1 MKSAVKITGLYAL
14 FSSLWIVLSDKLL
27 GLLFRDA
34 ATMTLVASAKGL
46 FFVTVTS
53 LLLYYM
59 IQRELRM
66 KNAVIVQLDR
76 EVEIREQLIR
86 ELHHRIKN
94 NLQVVIGLMNIET
107 ADREFSQDVKDRISN
122 KLISMMSVFNIVYD
136 LRDMRSV
143 SLRTVLEEYQRI
155 SFRNIDI
162 GKADRD
168 LSYSIEVIV
177 NCLMLVDSLIE
188 TFLGGD
194 DSIAARI
201 VAEEAGSIEVRFQR
215 PGSELREPDGK
226 DLAFL
231 ELQAASIDGSLE
243 IDHEQSTVRIKFSR
257 FK

>member
-1 MKSAVKITGLYAL
+1 MKSAIKITGMYAL
-14 FSSLWIVLSDKLL
+14 FSSLWIILSDKLL
-27 GLLFRDA
+27 ALLFKDA
-34 ATMTLVASAKGL
+34 ATMTLLASVKGL

-59 IQRELRM
+59 IRRELRM
-66 KNAVIVQLDR
+66 KNSVIAQLDR

-107 ADREFSQDVKDRISN
+107 TDREFSQDVKDRISN

-136 LRDMRSV
+136 LRDMSSI
-143 SLRTVLEEYQRI
+143 SLRTVLGEYQRI
-155 SFRNIDI
+155 SFRNIDL
-162 GKADRD
+162 GKADLD
-168 LSYSIEVIV
+168 PSYSIEVIV

-188 TFLGGD
+188 TYLGGD

-201 VAEEAGSIEVRFQR
+201 IAEEAGRIEIRFQC
-215 PGSELREPDGK
+215 PGSDLREPDGK

-231 ELQAASIDGSLE
+231 ELQAKSIDGSLE
-243 IDHEQSTVRIKFSR
+243 VDRERSTIRILFSR
-257 FK
+257 LT

>member
-14 FSSLWIVLSDKLL
+14 FSSLWIVLSDKVLA
-27 GLLFRDA
+27 LLFRDA
-34 ATMTLVASAKGL
+34 ATLTLLASAKGL

-59 IQRELRM
+59 IRRELRM
-66 KNAVIVQLDR
+66 KNAVIVQLDK

-107 ADREFSQDVKDRISN
+107 ADREFSQEVKERISN

-143 SLRTVLEEYQRI
+143 SLQTVLGEYQRI
-155 SFRNIDI
+155 SFRNLDV
-162 GKADRD
+162 GKAEQDV
-168 LSYSIEVIV
+168 SYSIEVIV

-188 TFLGGD
+188 IYLGGD

-201 VAEEAGSIEVRFQR
+201 VAEEAGRIEVKFQC
-215 PGSELREPDGK
+215 PGSVLKEPDAK

-231 ELQAASIDGSLE
+231 ELQVKSIDGSLAF
-243 IDHEQSTVRIKFSR
+243 DREQSTVRILFSR
-257 FK
+257 LK

>member
-1 MKSAVKITGLYAL
+1 MKSAIKITGLYAL
-14 FSSLWIVLSDKLL
+14 FASLWIVASDKLL
-27 GLLFRDA
+27 SLLFKDA
-34 ATMTLVASAKGL
+34 ATLTLLASVKGL

-53 LLLYYM
+53 LVLYYM
-59 IQRELRM
+59 IRRELRM
-66 KNAVIVQLDR
+66 KNAVIVQLDK

-107 ADREFSQDVKDRISN
+107 ADREFSQDVKERISN

-143 SLRTVLEEYQRI
+143 SLQTVLGEYQMI
-155 SFRNIDI
+155 SFRNIDL
-162 GKADRD
+162 GKADQD
-168 LSYSIEVIV
+168 ATYSIEAIV

-188 TFLGGD
+188 IFLGGD

-201 VAEEAGSIEVRFQR
+201 ISEEAGRIEVKFQC

-226 DLAFL
+226 DMAFL
-231 ELQAASIDGSLE
+231 DLQAKSLDGRLE
-243 IDHEQSTVRIKFSR
+243 VDREQSTVRILFSR
-257 FK
+257 Q